1 MKLIR
6 NLIKNLILEVI
17 KENDI
22 ARTININ
29 IEKLV
34 DTYNVTEQK
43 EISDKMITDAL
54 LKVIKNAESQLS

>member
-1 MKLIR
+1 MKLLR
-6 NLIKNLILEVI
+6 NLLKNLILEVI

-54 LKVIKNAESQLS
+54 SKVIKNAESQ